1 MPVQRC
7 LLVFLGLAL
16 APSYVS
22 AQVRQVGGHI
32 GVATSFATV
41 STSADPVSG
50 KTTETISDRFPL
62 VIPIGISVHTSENVV
77 VDFETQVVLKL
88 HPAGT
93 TEFNVAPGIVYNFG
107 PAAAGLRLV
116 FPIGASPSAA
126 GLVPLINKGLANL
139 GFGMWFIEAALPIS
153 SCTAASDSD
162 DESHRRSTAEKCKE
176 LVQGLLRSLFRHV
189 MPAR

>member
-50 KTTETISDRFPL
+50 KTTETISDRCPL
-62 VIPIGISVHTSENVV
+62 VIPIGISVDTSENVG
-77 VDFETQVVLKL
+77 VDFETQGALEL

-93 TEFNVAPGIVYNFG
+93 AEFNVAPASVCSFG

-116 FPIGASPSAA
+116 FPVGAGPGA
-126 GLVPLINKGLANL
+126 G
-139 GFGMWFIEAALPIS
+139 
-153 SCTAASDSD
+153 
-162 DESHRRSTAEKCKE
+162 
-176 LVQGLLRSLFRHV
+176 
-189 MPAR
+189 

>member
-41 STSADPVSG
+41 SSSADPVSG

-116 FPIGASPSAA
+116 FPIGATPSAA
-126 GLVPLINKGLANL
+126 GLVP
-139 GFGMWFIEAALPIS
+139 P
-153 SCTAASDSD
+153 
-162 DESHRRSTAEKCKE
+162 AEKIPPASSSTSSAPAHE
-176 LVQGLLRSLFRHV
+176 GPRSFWPLSLSDIETFVSRTV
-189 MPAR
+189 GSEPRD